1 MNNWVGKGET
11 LTKYKGEKSVDNGL
25 IMRVHG
31 FFTRKEFAFLIYFCD
46 EVMGSGKTTAA
57 IKAINAAPVEQKFM
71 FVTPYLSEVARI
83 KEGCAE
89 KEFCE
94 PVEGFDC
101 KTADLERLIDVQANI
116 VTTHALFTMMPL
128 EYLEK
133 IRDAGYVLFLD
144 EALEPMEPLTGIDPL
159 DAEYVTDK
167 LIRINEDSSVEW
179 IASEKYHGQFTFLRN
194 MCDKGY
200 LRGAVSE
207 EGAAC
212 FVHILPTAYF
222 TSFKDVVIM
231 TYLFSGQILKNY
243 LNIEKLPYR
252 RLFLNYEEQTFT
264 SKREGVFRR
273 DYRPL
278 ITILDNPRMNAIGD
292 KKTALSHSWYARND
306 LKQVSNN
313 LNNFFKNMMKSP
325 ANSRL
330 WTVFADCK
338 EEVGGSRYSKSF
350 LACNTRATNEYK
362 DRTVLAY
369 LVNRYRNPFFVR
381 YFRYYGVETNND
393 IFALSEMLQ
402 WLWRSALRD
411 GKHIILYIPSK
422 RMRDLLKAWL
432 GFMAGDVSAGTD
444 DVGEWLTEQ
453 ETISEQMVDFEEED
467 FYE

>member
-1 MNNWVGKGET
+1 M
-11 LTKYKGEKSVDNGL
+11 
-25 IMRVHG
+25 
-31 FFTRKEFAFLIYFCD
+31 IYFCD

-57 IKAINAAPVEQKFM
+57 IKAINTAPVEQKFM

-116 VTTHALFTMMPL
+116 VTTHALFTIMPL

-133 IRDAGYVLFLD
+133 IRETGYVLFLD

-200 LRGAVSE
+200 LRGAVSD

-243 LNIEKLPYR
+243 LNIEKLPYK
-252 RLFLNYEEQTFT
+252 RLFLNYKEQMFA
-264 SKREGVFRR
+264 SKREGTFRR

-432 GFMAGDVSAGTD
+432 DFMAGDVPADTD

-453 ETISEQMVDFEEED
+453 ETISEQMFDFEEED

>member
-1 MNNWVGKGET
+1 M
-11 LTKYKGEKSVDNGL
+11 
-25 IMRVHG
+25 
-31 FFTRKEFAFLIYFCD
+31 IYFCD

-57 IKAINAAPVEQKFM
+57 IKAINTAPVEQKFM

-133 IRDAGYVLFLD
+133 IRETGYVLFLD

-200 LRGAVSE
+200 LRGAVSD

-243 LNIEKLPYR
+243 LNIEKLPYK
-252 RLFLNYEEQTFT
+252 RLFLNYEEQMFA
-264 SKREGVFRR
+264 SKREGTFRR

-432 GFMAGDVSAGTD
+432 DFMAGDVPADTD

-453 ETISEQMVDFEEED
+453 ETISEQMFDFEEED

>member
-1 MNNWVGKGET
+1 M
-11 LTKYKGEKSVDNGL
+11 
-25 IMRVHG
+25 
-31 FFTRKEFAFLIYFCD
+31 IYFCD

-57 IKAINAAPVEQKFM
+57 IKAINAAPAEQKFM

-133 IRDAGYVLFLD
+133 IRETGYVLFLD

-194 MCDKGY
+194 MCNKGY

-252 RLFLNYEEQTFT
+252 RLFLNYEEQMFA
-264 SKREGVFRR
+264 SEREGVFRR

-381 YFRYYGVETNND
+381 YFHYYGVETNND

-432 GFMAGDVSAGTD
+432 DFMAGDVPAETD

-453 ETISEQMVDFEEED
+453 ETISEQMFDFEEED

>member
-1 MNNWVGKGET
+1 M
-11 LTKYKGEKSVDNGL
+11 
-25 IMRVHG
+25 
-31 FFTRKEFAFLIYFCD
+31 IYFCD

-57 IKAINAAPVEQKFM
+57 IKAINTAPVEQKFM

-116 VTTHALFTMMPL
+116 VTTHALFTIMPL

-133 IRDAGYVLFLD
+133 IRETGYVLFLD

-200 LRGAVSE
+200 LRGAVSD

-243 LNIEKLPYR
+243 LNIEKLPYK
-252 RLFLNYEEQTFT
+252 RLFLNYEEQMFA
-264 SKREGVFRR
+264 SKREGTFRR

-411 GKHIILYIPSK
+411 GKHITLYIPSK

-432 GFMAGDVSAGTD
+432 DFMAGDVPTKTD

-453 ETISEQMVDFEEED
+453 ETISEQIFDFEEED

>member
-1 MNNWVGKGET
+1 M
-11 LTKYKGEKSVDNGL
+11 
-25 IMRVHG
+25 
-31 FFTRKEFAFLIYFCD
+31 IYFCD

-57 IKAINAAPVEQKFM
+57 IQAINAAPAEQKFM

-133 IRDAGYVLFLD
+133 IRETGYVLFLD

-207 EGAAC
+207 EGTAC

-231 TYLFSGQILKNY
+231 TYLFAGQILKNY

-252 RLFLNYEEQTFT
+252 RLFLNYEEQTFA

-393 IFALSEMLQ
+393 VFALSEMLQ

-432 GFMAGDVSAGTD
+432 DFMAGDVPAGTD

-453 ETISEQMVDFEEED
+453 ETISEQIFDFEEED

>member
-1 MNNWVGKGET
+1 M
-11 LTKYKGEKSVDNGL
+11 
-25 IMRVHG
+25 
-31 FFTRKEFAFLIYFCD
+31 IYFCD

-57 IKAINAAPVEQKFM
+57 IKAINTAPVEQKFM

-133 IRDAGYVLFLD
+133 IRETGYVLFLD

-194 MCDKGY
+194 MCDNGY

-252 RLFLNYEEQTFT
+252 RLFLNYKEQMFA
-264 SKREGVFRR
+264 SRRDGVFHR

-432 GFMAGDVSAGTD
+432 DFMAGDVPAETD

-453 ETISEQMVDFEEED
+453 ETIGEQMFDFEEED

>member
-1 MNNWVGKGET
+1 M
-11 LTKYKGEKSVDNGL
+11 
-25 IMRVHG
+25 
-31 FFTRKEFAFLIYFCD
+31 IYFCD

-57 IKAINAAPVEQKFM
+57 IKAINAAPAEQKFM

-243 LNIEKLPYR
+243 LNIEKLPYK
-252 RLFLNYEEQTFT
+252 RLFLNYKEQMFA
-264 SKREGVFRR
+264 SKREGTFRR

-432 GFMAGDVSAGTD
+432 DFMAGDVPAETD

-453 ETISEQMVDFEEED
+453 ETISEQMFDFEEED

>member
-1 MNNWVGKGET
+1 M
-11 LTKYKGEKSVDNGL
+11 
-25 IMRVHG
+25 
-31 FFTRKEFAFLIYFCD
+31 IYFCD

-57 IKAINAAPVEQKFM
+57 IKAINAAPAEQKFM

-133 IRDAGYVLFLD
+133 IRETGYVLFLD

-159 DAEYVTDK
+159 DAEYATDK

-252 RLFLNYEEQTFT
+252 RLFLNYEEQMFA

-411 GKHIILYIPSK
+411 GKHIVLYIPSK

-432 GFMAGDVSAGTD
+432 DFMAGDVPAETD

-453 ETISEQMVDFEEED
+453 ETISEQMFDFEEED

>member
-1 MNNWVGKGET
+1 M
-11 LTKYKGEKSVDNGL
+11 
-25 IMRVHG
+25 
-31 FFTRKEFAFLIYFCD
+31 IYFCD

-116 VTTHALFTMMPL
+116 VTTHALFTIMPL

-133 IRDAGYVLFLD
+133 IRETGYVLFLD

-200 LRGAVSE
+200 LRGAVSD

-243 LNIEKLPYR
+243 LNIEKLPYK
-252 RLFLNYEEQTFT
+252 RLFLNYKEQMFA
-264 SKREGVFRR
+264 SKREGTFRR

-411 GKHIILYIPSK
+411 GKHITLYIPSK

-432 GFMAGDVSAGTD
+432 DFMAGDVPADTD

-453 ETISEQMVDFEEED
+453 ETISEQIFDFEEED

>member
-1 MNNWVGKGET
+1 M
-11 LTKYKGEKSVDNGL
+11 
-25 IMRVHG
+25 
-31 FFTRKEFAFLIYFCD
+31 IYFCD

-57 IKAINAAPVEQKFM
+57 IKAINTAPVEQKFM

-94 PVEGFDC
+94 PVEGFGC

-133 IRDAGYVLFLD
+133 IRETGYVLFLD

-200 LRGAVSE
+200 LRGAVSD

-243 LNIEKLPYR
+243 LNIEKLPYK
-252 RLFLNYEEQTFT
+252 RLFLNYKEQMFA
-264 SKREGVFRR
+264 SKREGTFRR

-432 GFMAGDVSAGTD
+432 DFMAGDVPADTD

-453 ETISEQMVDFEEED
+453 ETISEPMFDFEEED

>member
-1 MNNWVGKGET
+1 M
-11 LTKYKGEKSVDNGL
+11 
-25 IMRVHG
+25 
-31 FFTRKEFAFLIYFCD
+31 IYFCD

-57 IKAINAAPVEQKFM
+57 IKAINAASAEQKFM

-133 IRDAGYVLFLD
+133 IRETGYVLFLD

-159 DAEYVTDK
+159 DAEYATDK

-243 LNIEKLPYR
+243 LNIEKLPHR
-252 RLFLNYEEQTFT
+252 RLFLNYEEQMFA
-264 SKREGVFRR
+264 SKREGTFRR

-411 GKHIILYIPSK
+411 GKHIILYIPSR

-432 GFMAGDVSAGTD
+432 DFMAGDVPAGTD

-453 ETISEQMVDFEEED
+453 ETISEQMFDFEEED

>member
-1 MNNWVGKGET
+1 M
-11 LTKYKGEKSVDNGL
+11 
-25 IMRVHG
+25 
-31 FFTRKEFAFLIYFCD
+31 IYFCD

-57 IKAINAAPVEQKFM
+57 IKAINAAPAEQKFM

-133 IRDAGYVLFLD
+133 IRETGYVLFLD

-159 DAEYVTDK
+159 DAEYATDK

-252 RLFLNYEEQTFT
+252 RLFLNYEEQMFA
-264 SKREGVFRR
+264 SEREGVFRR

-411 GKHIILYIPSK
+411 GKHIVLYIPSK

-432 GFMAGDVSAGTD
+432 DFMAGDVPAETD

-453 ETISEQMVDFEEED
+453 ETISEQMFDFEEED

>member
-1 MNNWVGKGET
+1 
-11 LTKYKGEKSVDNGL
+11 
-25 IMRVHG
+25 
-31 FFTRKEFAFLIYFCD
+31 
-46 EVMGSGKTTAA
+46 MGSGKTTAA
-57 IKAINAAPVEQKFM
+57 IKAINAAPAEQKFM

-133 IRDAGYVLFLD
+133 IRETGYVLFLD

-159 DAEYVTDK
+159 DAEYATDK

-222 TSFKDVVIM
+222 TSFKDAVIM

-252 RLFLNYEEQTFT
+252 RLFLNYEEQMFA

-432 GFMAGDVSAGTD
+432 DFMAGDVPAETD

-453 ETISEQMVDFEEED
+453 ETISEQMFDFEEED

>member
-1 MNNWVGKGET
+1 MNKWVGKGET

-31 FFTRKEFAFLIYFCD
+31 FSRGRSFAFLIYFCD

-83 KEGCAE
+83 KEGCAG

-133 IRDAGYVLFLD
+133 IRETGYVLFLD

-207 EGAAC
+207 EGTAC

-243 LNIEKLPYR
+243 LNIERLPYR
-252 RLFLNYEEQTFT
+252 RLFLNYEEQTFA

-393 IFALSEMLQ
+393 VFALSEMLQ

-432 GFMAGDVSAGTD
+432 DFMAGDVPAGTD

-453 ETISEQMVDFEEED
+453 ETISEQIFDFEEED

>member
-1 MNNWVGKGET
+1 M
-11 LTKYKGEKSVDNGL
+11 
-25 IMRVHG
+25 
-31 FFTRKEFAFLIYFCD
+31 IYFCD

-57 IKAINAAPVEQKFM
+57 IKAINAAPAEQKFM

-133 IRDAGYVLFLD
+133 IRETGYVLFLD

-159 DAEYVTDK
+159 DAEYATDK
-167 LIRINEDSSVEW
+167 LIRINDDSSVEW

-252 RLFLNYEEQTFT
+252 RLFLNYEEQTFA

-338 EEVGGSRYSKSF
+338 EEVGGSRYAKSF

-393 IFALSEMLQ
+393 VFALSEMLQ

-411 GKHIILYIPSK
+411 GKHIVLYIPSK

-432 GFMAGDVSAGTD
+432 DFMAGDVPAGTD

-453 ETISEQMVDFEEED
+453 ETISEQIFDFEEED

>member
-1 MNNWVGKGET
+1 M
-11 LTKYKGEKSVDNGL
+11 
-25 IMRVHG
+25 
-31 FFTRKEFAFLIYFCD
+31 IYFCD

-57 IKAINAAPVEQKFM
+57 IKAINTAPVEQKFM

-116 VTTHALFTMMPL
+116 VTTHALFTIMPL

-133 IRDAGYVLFLD
+133 IRETGYVLFLD

-200 LRGAVSE
+200 LRGAVSD

-243 LNIEKLPYR
+243 LNIEKLPYK
-252 RLFLNYEEQTFT
+252 RLFLNYKEQMFA
-264 SKREGVFRR
+264 SKREGTFRR

-432 GFMAGDVSAGTD
+432 DFMAGDVPTKTD

-453 ETISEQMVDFEEED
+453 ETISEPMFDFEEED

>member
-1 MNNWVGKGET
+1 M
-11 LTKYKGEKSVDNGL
+11 
-25 IMRVHG
+25 
-31 FFTRKEFAFLIYFCD
+31 IYFCD

-57 IKAINAAPVEQKFM
+57 IKAINTAPVEQKFM

-133 IRDAGYVLFLD
+133 IRETGYVLFLD

-200 LRGAVSE
+200 LRGAVSD

-243 LNIEKLPYR
+243 LNIEKLPYK
-252 RLFLNYEEQTFT
+252 RLFLNYKEQMFA
-264 SKREGVFRR
+264 SKREGTFRR

-362 DRTVLAY
+362 NRTVLAY

-432 GFMAGDVSAGTD
+432 DFMAGDVPADTD

-453 ETISEQMVDFEEED
+453 ETISEQMFDFEEED

>member
-1 MNNWVGKGET
+1 M
-11 LTKYKGEKSVDNGL
+11 
-25 IMRVHG
+25 
-31 FFTRKEFAFLIYFCD
+31 IYFCD

-207 EGAAC
+207 EGTAC

-243 LNIEKLPYR
+243 LNIEKLPYK
-252 RLFLNYEEQTFT
+252 RLFLNYKEQMFA
-264 SKREGVFRR
+264 SKRKGVFRR

-338 EEVGGSRYSKSF
+338 EEVGGSRYAKSF

-411 GKHIILYIPSK
+411 GKHIMLYIPSK

-432 GFMAGDVSAGTD
+432 DFMAGDVPAGTD

-453 ETISEQMVDFEEED
+453 ETISEQMLDFEEED

>member
-1 MNNWVGKGET
+1 M
-11 LTKYKGEKSVDNGL
+11 
-25 IMRVHG
+25 
-31 FFTRKEFAFLIYFCD
+31 IYFCD

-57 IKAINAAPVEQKFM
+57 IKAINAAPAEQKFM

-133 IRDAGYVLFLD
+133 IRETGYVLFLD

-159 DAEYVTDK
+159 DAEYATDK
-167 LIRINEDSSVEW
+167 LIKINEDSSVEW

-252 RLFLNYEEQTFT
+252 RLFLNYEEQMFA

-432 GFMAGDVSAGTD
+432 DFMAGDVPAGTD

-453 ETISEQMVDFEEED
+453 EIISEQMFDFEEED

>member
-1 MNNWVGKGET
+1 M
-11 LTKYKGEKSVDNGL
+11 
-25 IMRVHG
+25 
-31 FFTRKEFAFLIYFCD
+31 IYFCD

-57 IKAINAAPVEQKFM
+57 IKAINAAPAEQKFM

-133 IRDAGYVLFLD
+133 IRETGYVLFLD

-159 DAEYVTDK
+159 DAEYATDK
-167 LIRINEDSSVEW
+167 LIRINDDSSVEW

-252 RLFLNYEEQTFT
+252 RLFLNYEEQTFA

-432 GFMAGDVSAGTD
+432 DFMAGDVPAETD

-453 ETISEQMVDFEEED
+453 ETISEQMFDFEEED

>member
-1 MNNWVGKGET
+1 M
-11 LTKYKGEKSVDNGL
+11 
-25 IMRVHG
+25 
-31 FFTRKEFAFLIYFCD
+31 IYFCD

-133 IRDAGYVLFLD
+133 IRETGYVLFLD

-207 EGAAC
+207 EGTAC

-231 TYLFSGQILKNY
+231 TYLFAGQILKNY

-252 RLFLNYEEQTFT
+252 RLFLNYEEQTFA

-338 EEVGGSRYSKSF
+338 EAVGGSRYAKSF

-393 IFALSEMLQ
+393 VFALSEMLQ

-422 RMRDLLKAWL
+422 RMRYLLKAWL
-432 GFMAGDVSAGTD
+432 DFMAGDVPAGTD

-453 ETISEQMVDFEEED
+453 ETISEQILDFEEED

>member
-1 MNNWVGKGET
+1 M
-11 LTKYKGEKSVDNGL
+11 
-25 IMRVHG
+25 
-31 FFTRKEFAFLIYFCD
+31 IYFCD

-57 IKAINAAPVEQKFM
+57 IKAINTAPVEQKFM

-133 IRDAGYVLFLD
+133 IRETGYVLFLD

-200 LRGAVSE
+200 LRGAVSD

-243 LNIEKLPYR
+243 LNIEKLPYK
-252 RLFLNYEEQTFT
+252 RLFLNYKEQMFA
-264 SKREGVFRR
+264 SKREGTFRR

-432 GFMAGDVSAGTD
+432 DFMAGDVPADTD

-453 ETISEQMVDFEEED
+453 ETISEQMFDFEEED

>member
-1 MNNWVGKGET
+1 M
-11 LTKYKGEKSVDNGL
+11 
-25 IMRVHG
+25 
-31 FFTRKEFAFLIYFCD
+31 IYFCD

-57 IKAINAAPVEQKFM
+57 IKAINAAPAEQKFM

-133 IRDAGYVLFLD
+133 IRETGYVLFLD

-159 DAEYVTDK
+159 DAEYATDK

-207 EGAAC
+207 EGTAC

-252 RLFLNYEEQTFT
+252 RLFLNYEEQMFA

-330 WTVFADCK
+330 WPVFADCK

-432 GFMAGDVSAGTD
+432 DFMAGDVPAETD

-453 ETISEQMVDFEEED
+453 ETISEQMFDFEEED
-467 FYE
+467 FFE

>member
-1 MNNWVGKGET
+1 M
-11 LTKYKGEKSVDNGL
+11 
-25 IMRVHG
+25 
-31 FFTRKEFAFLIYFCD
+31 IYFCD

-57 IKAINAAPVEQKFM
+57 IKAINAAPAEQKFM

-133 IRDAGYVLFLD
+133 IRETGYVLFLD

-207 EGAAC
+207 EGTAC

-231 TYLFSGQILKNY
+231 TYLFAGQILKNY

-252 RLFLNYEEQTFT
+252 RLFLNYEEQTFA

-393 IFALSEMLQ
+393 VFALSEMLQ

-432 GFMAGDVSAGTD
+432 DFMAGDVPAGTD

-453 ETISEQMVDFEEED
+453 ETISEQIFDFEEED

>member
-1 MNNWVGKGET
+1 M
-11 LTKYKGEKSVDNGL
+11 
-25 IMRVHG
+25 
-31 FFTRKEFAFLIYFCD
+31 IYFCD

-57 IKAINAAPVEQKFM
+57 IKAINAAPAEQRFM

-133 IRDAGYVLFLD
+133 IRETGYVLFLD

-207 EGAAC
+207 EGTAC

-231 TYLFSGQILKNY
+231 TYLFAGQILKNY

-252 RLFLNYEEQTFT
+252 RLFLNYEEQTFA

-432 GFMAGDVSAGTD
+432 DFMAGDVSAGTD

>member
-1 MNNWVGKGET
+1 M
-11 LTKYKGEKSVDNGL
+11 
-25 IMRVHG
+25 
-31 FFTRKEFAFLIYFCD
+31 IYFCD

-57 IKAINAAPVEQKFM
+57 IKAINAAPAEQKFM

-133 IRDAGYVLFLD
+133 IRETGYVLFLD

-159 DAEYVTDK
+159 DAEYATDK
-167 LIRINEDSSVEW
+167 LIRINDDSSVEW

-252 RLFLNYEEQTFT
+252 RLFLNYEEQMFA

-411 GKHIILYIPSK
+411 GKHIVLYIPSK

-432 GFMAGDVSAGTD
+432 DFMAGDVPAETD

-453 ETISEQMVDFEEED
+453 ETISEQMFDFEEED

>member
-1 MNNWVGKGET
+1 M
-11 LTKYKGEKSVDNGL
+11 
-25 IMRVHG
+25 
-31 FFTRKEFAFLIYFCD
+31 IYFCD

-57 IKAINAAPVEQKFM
+57 IKAINTAPVEQKFM

-116 VTTHALFTMMPL
+116 VTTHALFTIMPL

-133 IRDAGYVLFLD
+133 IRETGYVLFLD

-200 LRGAVSE
+200 LRGAVSD

-243 LNIEKLPYR
+243 LNIEKLPYK
-252 RLFLNYEEQTFT
+252 RLFLNYKEQMFA
-264 SKREGVFRR
+264 SKREGTFRR

-381 YFRYYGVETNND
+381 YFRY
-393 IFALSEMLQ
+393 
-402 WLWRSALRD
+402 
-411 GKHIILYIPSK
+411 
-422 RMRDLLKAWL
+422 
-432 GFMAGDVSAGTD
+432 
-444 DVGEWLTEQ
+444 
-453 ETISEQMVDFEEED
+453 
-467 FYE
+467 

>member
-1 MNNWVGKGET
+1 M
-11 LTKYKGEKSVDNGL
+11 
-25 IMRVHG
+25 
-31 FFTRKEFAFLIYFCD
+31 IYFCD

-57 IKAINAAPVEQKFM
+57 IKAINAAPAEQKFM

-133 IRDAGYVLFLD
+133 IRKTGYVLFLD

-159 DAEYVTDK
+159 DAEYATDK
-167 LIRINEDSSVEW
+167 LIRINDDSSVEW

-231 TYLFSGQILKNY
+231 TYLFSGQILQNY

-252 RLFLNYEEQTFT
+252 RLFLNYEEQTFA

-273 DYRPL
+273 DYRQL

-338 EEVGGSRYSKSF
+338 EAVGGSRYAKSF

-393 IFALSEMLQ
+393 VFALSEMLQ

-411 GKHIILYIPSK
+411 GKHIVLYIPSK

-432 GFMAGDVSAGTD
+432 DFMAGDVPAGTD

-453 ETISEQMVDFEEED
+453 ETISEQIFDFEEED

>member
-1 MNNWVGKGET
+1 M
-11 LTKYKGEKSVDNGL
+11 
-25 IMRVHG
+25 
-31 FFTRKEFAFLIYFCD
+31 IYFCD

-57 IKAINAAPVEQKFM
+57 IKAINTAPVEQKFM

-116 VTTHALFTMMPL
+116 VTTHALFTIMPL

-133 IRDAGYVLFLD
+133 IRETGYVLFLD

-200 LRGAVSE
+200 LRGAVSD

-243 LNIEKLPYR
+243 LNIEKLPYK
-252 RLFLNYEEQTFT
+252 RLFLNYKEQMFA
-264 SKREGVFRR
+264 SKREGTFRR

-411 GKHIILYIPSK
+411 GKHITLYIPSK

-432 GFMAGDVSAGTD
+432 DFMAGDVPTKTD

-453 ETISEQMVDFEEED
+453 ETISEQIFDFEEED

>member
-1 MNNWVGKGET
+1 M
-11 LTKYKGEKSVDNGL
+11 
-25 IMRVHG
+25 
-31 FFTRKEFAFLIYFCD
+31 IYFCD

-57 IKAINAAPVEQKFM
+57 IKAINAAPAEQKFM

-133 IRDAGYVLFLD
+133 IRETGYVLFLD

-159 DAEYVTDK
+159 DAEYATDK

-252 RLFLNYEEQTFT
+252 RLFLNYEEQMFA
-264 SKREGVFRR
+264 SEREGVFRR

-432 GFMAGDVSAGTD
+432 DFMAGDVPAETD

-453 ETISEQMVDFEEED
+453 ETISEQMFDFEEED

>member
-1 MNNWVGKGET
+1 M
-11 LTKYKGEKSVDNGL
+11 
-25 IMRVHG
+25 
-31 FFTRKEFAFLIYFCD
+31 IYFCD

-57 IKAINAAPVEQKFM
+57 IKAINTAPVEQKFM

-133 IRDAGYVLFLD
+133 IRETGYVLFLD

-200 LRGAVSE
+200 LRGAVSD

-243 LNIEKLPYR
+243 LNIEKLPYK
-252 RLFLNYEEQTFT
+252 RLFLNYEEQMFA
-264 SKREGVFRR
+264 SKREGTFRR

-432 GFMAGDVSAGTD
+432 DFMAGDVPADTD

-453 ETISEQMVDFEEED
+453 ETISEPMFDFEEED

>member
-1 MNNWVGKGET
+1 M
-11 LTKYKGEKSVDNGL
+11 
-25 IMRVHG
+25 
-31 FFTRKEFAFLIYFCD
+31 IYFCD

-57 IKAINAAPVEQKFM
+57 IKAINTAPVEQKFM

-133 IRDAGYVLFLD
+133 IRETGYVLFLD

-200 LRGAVSE
+200 LRGAVSD

-243 LNIEKLPYR
+243 LNIEKLPYK
-252 RLFLNYEEQTFT
+252 RLFLNYEEQMFA
-264 SKREGVFRR
+264 SKREGTFRR

-432 GFMAGDVSAGTD
+432 DFMAGDVPADTD

-453 ETISEQMVDFEEED
+453 ETIGEPMFDFEEED

>member
-1 MNNWVGKGET
+1 M
-11 LTKYKGEKSVDNGL
+11 
-25 IMRVHG
+25 
-31 FFTRKEFAFLIYFCD
+31 IYFCD

-57 IKAINAAPVEQKFM
+57 IKAINTAPVEQKFM

-133 IRDAGYVLFLD
+133 IRETGYVLFLD

-200 LRGAVSE
+200 LRGAVSD

-243 LNIEKLPYR
+243 LNIEKLPYK
-252 RLFLNYEEQTFT
+252 RLFLNYKEQMFA
-264 SKREGVFRR
+264 SKREGTFRR

-432 GFMAGDVSAGTD
+432 DFMAGDVPADTD

-453 ETISEQMVDFEEED
+453 ETISEQIFDFEEED

>member
-1 MNNWVGKGET
+1 M
-11 LTKYKGEKSVDNGL
+11 
-25 IMRVHG
+25 
-31 FFTRKEFAFLIYFCD
+31 IYFCD

-133 IRDAGYVLFLD
+133 IRETGYVLFLD

-207 EGAAC
+207 EGTAC

-231 TYLFSGQILKNY
+231 TYLFAGQILKNY

-252 RLFLNYEEQTFT
+252 RLFLNYEEQTFA

-393 IFALSEMLQ
+393 VFALSEMLQ

-453 ETISEQMVDFEEED
+453 ETISEQMLDFEEED

>member
-1 MNNWVGKGET
+1 M
-11 LTKYKGEKSVDNGL
+11 
-25 IMRVHG
+25 
-31 FFTRKEFAFLIYFCD
+31 IYFCD

-231 TYLFSGQILKNY
+231 TYLFSGQILQNY
-243 LNIEKLPYR
+243 LNIEKLPYK
-252 RLFLNYEEQTFT
+252 RLFLNYKEQMFA
-264 SKREGVFRR
+264 SKREGTFRR

-432 GFMAGDVSAGTD
+432 DFMAGDVPAETD

-453 ETISEQMVDFEEED
+453 ETISEQMFDFEEED

>member
-1 MNNWVGKGET
+1 M
-11 LTKYKGEKSVDNGL
+11 
-25 IMRVHG
+25 
-31 FFTRKEFAFLIYFCD
+31 IYFCD

-57 IKAINAAPVEQKFM
+57 IKAINAAPAEQKFM

-101 KTADLERLIDVQANI
+101 KTADLERLIDVQTNI

-133 IRDAGYVLFLD
+133 IRETGYVLFLD

-159 DAEYVTDK
+159 DAEYATDK
-167 LIRINEDSSVEW
+167 LIRINDDSSVEW

-252 RLFLNYEEQTFT
+252 RLFLNYEEQMFA

-432 GFMAGDVSAGTD
+432 DFMAGDVPAETD

-453 ETISEQMVDFEEED
+453 ETISEQMFDFEEED

>member
-1 MNNWVGKGET
+1 M
-11 LTKYKGEKSVDNGL
+11 
-25 IMRVHG
+25 
-31 FFTRKEFAFLIYFCD
+31 IYFCD

-57 IKAINAAPVEQKFM
+57 IKAINAAPTEQKFM

-133 IRDAGYVLFLD
+133 IRETGYVLFLD

-159 DAEYVTDK
+159 DAEYATDK

-252 RLFLNYEEQTFT
+252 RLFLNYEEQMFA

-432 GFMAGDVSAGTD
+432 DFMAGDVPAETD

-453 ETISEQMVDFEEED
+453 ETISEQMFDFEEED